1 MSFQFVF
8 CYFIAFYLSKL
19 SMLEEFWKIQE
30 ICYIMGVNFDLNHLS
45 YFWFNFQKTNW
56 KQTFGTPCITPYF
69 VLFHISLFQLARGRA
84 SYAVLPQLAAVALC
98 EKVQCQV
105 NWPPI
110 TLPYFLK
117 LLPFHYP
124 RNVRDKDWCNKNFN
138 KKKDFSYG
146 VFSVEK
152 ITNRIFINS

>member
-1 MSFQFVF
+1 M
-8 CYFIAFYLSKL
+8 
-19 SMLEEFWKIQE
+19 EEFWKIQE
-30 ICYIMGVNFDLNHLS
+30 ICYIMGVNFDINHFS
-45 YFWFNFQKTNW
+45 YFWFNFQKQIGLLGHPVLHHTL
-56 KQTFGTPCITPYF
+56 FYF
-69 VLFHISLFQLARGRA
+69 LSLFQLARGRA
-84 SYAVLPQLAAVALC
+84 PYAVLPQLATVALC

-110 TLPYFLK
+110 SLPYFLK

-146 VFSVEK
+146 VFSVKK
-152 ITNRIFINS
+152 ITNTIFINS